1 MAAPTDVE
9 VDPREGLKQDSG
21 DRMPQDVSG
30 IDQIEDQPS
39 SDPQQE
45 KQQDVIDTLVPKAE
59 QRNWH
64 VRDDSNPDRILE
76 RDYVQKPLS
85 YFGKME
91 FFGLVGE
98 VIDKAMQG
106 EDGLRVSSLLSG
118 PGFSG
123 GGLDANAFRNAD
135 TFVQAIGKI
144 LSYAPDFLQKCYV
157 IWWAVPEHERPW
169 VIEVIS
175 RPPEKGGL
183 TDEEGIEVIEIFIDQ
198 NWEALE
204 GFFRDKLSSIRDRV
218 QARREESG
226 LSQPSTR
233 SNATPQDMASE

>member
-1 MAAPTDVE
+1 MPTEVE

-21 DRMPQDVSG
+21 ADRMPQDVEG
-30 IDQIEDQPS
+30 IDQIDQPS
-39 SDPQQE
+39 SEPKE
-45 KQQDVIDTLVPKAE
+45 EEPVDVIDTLVPRAE
-59 QRNWH
+59 QRVWK
-64 VRDDSNPDRILE
+64 VRDDSGREVLE

-106 EDGLRVSSLLSG
+106 ENGLRVSSLLSG

-123 GGLDANAFRNAD
+123 GSLNANAFQDAD

-169 VIEVIS
+169 VIDVIS
-175 RPPEKGGL
+175 RAPEKGGL

-204 GFFRDKLSSIRDRV
+204 GFFRDKLGSIRDRV
-218 QARREESG
+218 QTRREESG
-226 LSQPSTR
+226 LSQPSPP
-233 SNATPQDMASE
+233 SNATPQGMASE